1 MSSTPDP
8 SPIVVA
14 CAADARYALPLAVML
29 NSVGSHAAADVTID
43 AYILDDGVTARDR
56 RRVAAS
62 LPENIHLE
70 WRRPVS
76 ALRGLPTWGRMSLTT
91 YQKLTLDEWLPDKL
105 DRAIWLDCD
114 LLVLEDLS
122 RLWRRGMGSSA
133 VLAVQDQ
140 RVPVVSASFGVSAW
154 RELGLPA
161 KAKYF
166 NAGVLVIDLAQWRR
180 QEVRQRSLEYIRTY
194 AESVYF
200 WDQEALNAVLAG
212 RWGELDP
219 QWNRH
224 PTLDHLVGRHLDP
237 DLGRGAASPASSD
250 HGILHFSGSRKPWNL
265 ACGGTSWGLYQSY
278 LDRTDWAGWRPAR
291 RWQDELL
298 TWYETSYLRRR
309 LYPAEQLATMVLR
322 RRTRNQPGVNPV
334 GGERA

>member
-1 MSSTPDP
+1 MTSTPDP
-8 SPIVVA
+8 SRIVVA
-14 CAADARYALPLAVML
+14 CASDARYALPLAVML
-29 NSVGSHAAADVTID
+29 NSVGAHAAADVTID
-43 AYILDDGVTARDR
+43 AYVLDDGVTARDR

-62 LPENIHLE
+62 LPENVHIE

-76 ALRGLPTWGRMSLTT
+76 ALHGLPTWGRMSLTT
-91 YQKLTLDEWLPDKL
+91 YQKLTLDEWLPDEL

-122 RLWRRGMGSSA
+122 PLWRSIMGSSI
-133 VLAVQDQ
+133 VMAVQDQ

-161 KAKYF
+161 KASYF
-166 NAGVLVIDLAQWRR
+166 NAGVLVIDLAQWRG
-180 QEVRQRSLEYIRTY
+180 QEVGRRCLDYVRTY
-194 AESVYF
+194 AESVFF

-212 RWGELDP
+212 KWGELDP

-224 PTLDHLVGRHLDP
+224 PALDHLVGRHPGP
-237 DLGRGAASPASSD
+237 DAGRGCGSAATSD
-250 HGILHFSGSRKPWNL
+250 QGILHFSGNRKPWML
-265 ACGGTSWGLYQSY
+265 AGGGASWRLYQSY
-278 LDRTDWAGWRPAR
+278 LNRTHWAGWRPAR
-291 RWQDELL
+291 RWQDDLL

-322 RRTRNQPGVNPV
+322 HRTRNHPGVNPV